1 MLFRSGTLTEELALR
16 AKRVIAVEIDRH
28 LIPVLEEN
36 LAPYENV
43 RLIHADI
50 LETDAD
56 ALIQKNGGGGPA
68 KVVANLPYYITTPI
82 LTGLLEHT
90 RLIQS
95 ITAMMQKEVA
105 ERIVAKA
112 GEAAYGSL
120 SVFVQSFADVQI
132 AFSVPNTVFI
142 PKPNVGS
149 AVVHMERKE
158 KDERFDPA
166 FFAFVRKAFSL
177 RRKTMANALSANDGY
192 EKRAVIQA
200 LQAAG
205 LPENIRAEAFHAEKL
220 FSVFKVLRD

>member
-1 MLFRSGTLTEELALR
+1 M
-16 AKRVIAVEIDRH
+16 
-28 LIPVLEEN
+28 
-36 LAPYENV
+36 
-43 RLIHADI
+43 
-50 LETDAD
+50 
-56 ALIQKNGGGGPA
+56 
-68 KVVANLPYYITTPI
+68 VANLPYYITTPI

-166 FFAFVRKAFSL
+166 FLLSYA
-177 RRKTMANALSANDGY
+177 RRFLC
-192 EKRAVIQA
+192 
-200 LQAAG
+200 
-205 LPENIRAEAFHAEKL
+205 AEKPWPMRCPQTTDM
-220 FSVFKVLRD
+220 KKGP